1 METSSLKLCF
11 WFLFFFF
18 FLFRAT
24 PVAYGEVPR
33 LRVQSELQLPDHTRA
48 TATQDPS
55 HICDLHHISRQH
67 QILNPL
73 SKARDQT
80 CIFMETSQVLHLLS
94 HNGNSPEWSFLKLS
108 YIRHSSAPIQT
119 LISFRVKGRPYV
131 IRPPETAAYIVCLS
145 LFLLLSNH
153 KAASLSF
160 ELPRAAVP
168 QTFCTCCFWARNSTS
183 PTCSP

>member
-1 METSSLKLCF
+1 MLRAVTSETRRQHLKEKLPQQHDLEVLPINEPSTLPMLILTPSSQYGSMPTLSKIFRFKKKKKKPVIHFPQNCTHHSAGQFILRSKDLETSSLKLCF

-18 FLFRAT
+18 LFRAT
-24 PVAYGEVPR
+24 PAAYGEVPR

-80 CIFMETSQVLHLLS
+80 RNLMV
-94 HNGNSPEWSFLKLS
+94 
-108 YIRHSSAPIQT
+108 SSWI
-119 LISFRVKGRPYV
+119 
-131 IRPPETAAYIVCLS
+131 
-145 LFLLLSNH
+145 
-153 KAASLSF
+153 
-160 ELPRAAVP
+160 
-168 QTFCTCCFWARNSTS
+168 W
-183 PTCSP
+183 